1 MKHLD
6 CIIYTNKTFEEAEA
20 LCVNGEIVI
29 KVEFGEDFQEVKHK
43 TVYFRN
49 ACDVSFRNT
58 RGCDYRQ

>member
-29 KVEFGEDFQEVKHK
+29 KVEFGE
-43 TVYFRN
+43 
-49 ACDVSFRNT
+49 
-58 RGCDYRQ
+58 GCRWITKK

>member
-29 KVEFGEDFQEVKHK
+29 KVEFGE
-43 TVYFRN
+43 
-49 ACDVSFRNT
+49 
-58 RGCDYRQ
+58 G